1 MSLDH
6 QDWQPVVLRKKLEDK
21 RPAEQRAAEGKTV
34 IQYASNHKEFQKL
47 DSEDPDAPKV
57 IPLSTAK
64 QIQQARCAKG
74 MTQQQLAQQLAVNQ
88 NVIRDYEAGKAIP
101 ERNLLNKINRI
112 LGVRI
117 VM

>member
-21 RPAEQRAAEGKTV
+21 RPAEQRATDGKTV

-64 QIQQARCAKG
+64 QIQNARCAKG

-88 NVIRDYEAGKAIP
+88 NIIRDYEAGKAIP